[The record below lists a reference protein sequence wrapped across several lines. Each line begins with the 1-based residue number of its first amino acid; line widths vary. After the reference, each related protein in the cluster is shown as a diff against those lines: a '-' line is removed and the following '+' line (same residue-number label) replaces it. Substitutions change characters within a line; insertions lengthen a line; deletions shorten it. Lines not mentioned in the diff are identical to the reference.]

1 MAMGTCVASSAMRAV
16 HAVNLSNVEVRF
28 WRRSLSSRSS
38 PPIAKTSSWVWPFM
52 RCKSAI
58 RVARVFSHSPSHGGR
73 GSWRMVELT
82 NACAARTGFH
92 IMVTKTRGASSAPA
106 VILMRRWV
114 MRTTRVGVLTRAAGA
129 KDLMWREAR
138 SAQAQNKASSNSTKD
153 IVEGG
158 EQV

>member
-1 MAMGTCVASSAMRAV
+1 MWAVRAV
-16 HAVNLSNVEVRF
+16 NSSNVEVRL
-28 WRRSLSSRSS
+28 RRRLLSSRSS
-38 PPIAKTSSWVWPFM
+38 PPIAKTSLWVWPFM

-58 RVARVFSHSPSHGGR
+58 RVARVFSHSPSHGRR
-73 GSWRMVELT
+73 GSWQMVELT
-82 NACAARTGFH
+82 KAFAAQTGFR
-92 IMVTKTRGASSAPA
+92 IIVTKTRGASSAPA

-114 MRTTRVGVLTRAAGA
+114 TRMTRVGALTRVVGA

-138 SAQAQNKASSNSTKD
+138 SAQAQNKASSNSNKD